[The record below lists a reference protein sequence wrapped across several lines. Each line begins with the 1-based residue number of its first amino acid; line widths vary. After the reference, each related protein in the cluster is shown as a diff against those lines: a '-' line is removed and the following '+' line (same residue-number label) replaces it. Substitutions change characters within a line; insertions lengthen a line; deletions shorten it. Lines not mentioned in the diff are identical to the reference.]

1 MKAILQ
7 KVPESVDS
15 SFTVQEFHSGYFNI
29 PWHFHPEFELVYITK
44 SEGTRFI
51 GDKIGNFQPGDLVLI
66 GANLPHW
73 YRNDPAYYTGDP
85 DFKASSIVIQFT
97 THFLGETFLFSPEMF
112 KINKVLALAQR
123 GLEIYGGLS
132 EKISKMMYEI
142 INLKGMD
149 RLLHFLSILNHLSN
163 SEEYNLLSDK
173 GPSGGINLDDPK
185 RINKVYEYVMNHFT
199 ESITVI
205 DASELI
211 HMCPS
216 AFCRYFKKRT
226 RKTFT
231 CFLNEIRI
239 SHACKLLIEGELS
252 ITEICYKS
260 GFNNISYFNRQFKSH
275 KKLTPQSFRNEY
287 YKINNYSASPA

>member
-7 KVPESVDS
+7 KVPGSVDS
-15 SFTVQEFHSGYFNI
+15 SFTVQEFHSDYFNI

-51 GDKIGNFQPGDLVLI
+51 GDKIGSFQPGDLVLV
-66 GANLPHW
+66 GSNLPHW
-73 YRNDPAYYTGDP
+73 YRNDPAYYNSDP
-85 DFKASSIVIQFT
+85 EFKAASIVIQFT
-97 THFLGETFLFSPEMF
+97 TNFLGETFLFAPEMS
-112 KINKVLALAQR
+112 KIHKVLSNAQR
-123 GLEIYGGLS
+123 GLELYGGLAD
-132 EKISKMMYEI
+132 KISSMMHEI
-142 INLKGMD
+142 VNLKGMD
-149 RLLHFLSILNHLSN
+149 RLLHLLSILNYISSSN
-163 SEEYNLLSDK
+163 EYNLLSDK
-173 GPSGGINLDDPK
+173 GPSVGINENDPK
-185 RINKVYEYVMNHFT
+185 RINRVYEYVMNNFT
-199 ESITVI
+199 ESITI
-205 DASELI
+205 EDASELI

-239 SHACKLLIEGELS
+239 SHACKLLIEEDFS

-275 KKLTPQSFRNEY
+275 NKLTPQAFRNEY
-287 YKINNYSASPA
+287 YRTVHYNASPA